1 VVPIAGVEASKNT
14 KFDNAANRQMRSI
27 ASEGKLDASNAT
39 AMGFTVGSVV
49 EKNNKDQHTTQ
60 KYKIKH
66 VEEYVAIVVSLTE
79 PDTELTLDYAKLI
92 EHIVNKSAKAKVSIR
107 NNTP

>member
-1 VVPIAGVEASKNT
+1 
-14 KFDNAANRQMRSI
+14 
-27 ASEGKLDASNAT
+27 
-39 AMGFTVGSVV
+39 MGFTAGSVV

-60 KYKIKH
+60 KYKIKRLEDH
-66 VEEYVAIVVSLTE
+66 VAIVVPSTE

-92 EHIVNKSAKAKVSIR
+92 EYSLNKSVKVKVSIR